1 MDLRNEDLP
10 ATLQAFELEDNLEVF
25 LAEQVV
31 NTQAEITNFT
41 NRYTGKLIKAKAA
54 SPVNS
59 RAGSHAVNT
68 VKKPRSSINV
78 IMILVVLA
86 LLALAI
92 YGFSTGWIQ
101 DRLNLNI

>member
-1 MDLRNEDLP
+1 MDLRNEELP
-10 ATLQAFELEDNLEVF
+10 ATLQAFDLQDNREVF

-41 NRYTGKLIKAKAA
+41 NRYSGKLIKAKTVA
-54 SPVNS
+54 PTVN
-59 RAGSHAVNT
+59 RTGMDNTNT
-68 VKKPRSSINV
+68 VKRPKSSINAV
-78 IMILVVLA
+78 MVLVVLA

-101 DRLNLNI
+101 DKFNLNI